1 MPLPKILASRLVA
14 SLPEES
20 EDMLFLQSKMCLLI
34 NDDKNLFTST
44 YKHFQGSYRNRAIK
58 FNDFS
63 MTFS

>member
-1 MPLPKILASRLVA
+1 MA

-44 YKHFQGSYRNRAIK
+44 YKHFFLFANR
-58 FNDFS
+58 
-63 MTFS
+63 